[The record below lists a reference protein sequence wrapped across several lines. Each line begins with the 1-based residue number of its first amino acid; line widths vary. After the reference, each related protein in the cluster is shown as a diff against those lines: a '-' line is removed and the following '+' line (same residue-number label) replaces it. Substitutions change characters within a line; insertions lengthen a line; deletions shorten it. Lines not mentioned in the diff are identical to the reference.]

1 MSALSTI
8 ESQQTT
14 ESEFADPAEGL
25 YTIRHHDGSNLL
37 WIEDEVGVIGIT
49 KEVAVAFLPI
59 IQKFV
64 ETGSIR
70 KDHDAKRP

>member
-1 MSALSTI
+1 MSSLSTV

-37 WIEDEVGVIGIT
+37 WLHDEIGVVGIT

-59 IQKFV
+59 IQRFV
-64 ETGSIR
+64 DTGSIR
-70 KDHDAKRP
+70 QNNRR